1 MKSFDTADFST
12 VYNWMVKFFGG
23 ASELSIQ
30 KDDPYAFDDRGLYF
44 DGKYDYLTVKM
55 LTLHHTFTLSTW
67 VKPHGSGSLYSSVR
81 NYGGDVEYSFN
92 WGICDRRLEFE
103 DKSHHYYFRTEN
115 TSVTDL
121 EW

>member
-1 MKSFDTADFST
+1 
-12 VYNWMVKFFGG
+12 MVKFFGG
-23 ASELSIQ
+23 ASELTIQ

-55 LTLHHTFTLSTW
+55 LTLHNTFTLSAW
-67 VKPHGSGSLYSSVR
+67 IKPHGSGSLYSSVR
-81 NYGGDVEYSFN
+81 NYGGDIEHSFN
-92 WGICDRRLEFE
+92 WGISERRLEFE

-115 TSVTDL
+115 PSVTDL